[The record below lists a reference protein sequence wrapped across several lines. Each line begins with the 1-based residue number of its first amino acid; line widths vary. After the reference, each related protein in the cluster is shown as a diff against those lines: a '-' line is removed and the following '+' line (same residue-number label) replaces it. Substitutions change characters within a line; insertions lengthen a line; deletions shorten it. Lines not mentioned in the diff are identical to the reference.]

1 MAMETR
7 GQPIVDFSTDCR
19 SLAHKNRMEITGEK
33 PTIVHDKRHGK
44 VKKCILNA
52 LIDGGF
58 LGKDCNFVC
67 NLCVDYGRI
76 LVCDVPTSTNV
87 SLPLPLPVKMTI
99 SMKSSAFATT

>member
-67 NLCVDYGRI
+67 KLCVDYGRI
-76 LVCDVPTSTNV
+76 LVGDVPTSTKRKPA
-87 SLPLPLPVKMTI
+87 SASASQDDDI
-99 SMKSSAFATT
+99 S